1 MKKRLREKKRSVSL
15 LTSHSSCVIKSN
27 RKSKIF
33 FSLGGSRTRIFSS
46 QSWVRSQKSMRCGS
60 TSNERTTQ
68 RREEAL
74 LRAFVFVRSLGETSS
89 AHRRSDLS
97 RASSQ
102 TSIRFWR
109 IRYGRKFA
117 SSSKARSVR
126 KKNTPTMRSVSLKRK
141 KERAAE
147 NTHLNLGGLE
157 AGDGRDLLS
166 SSKHY

>member
-1 MKKRLREKKRSVSL
+1 VRNKIE
-15 LTSHSSCVIKSN
+15 
-27 RKSKIF
+27 SKIEDF
-33 FSLGGSRTRIFSS
+33 FSLSAALEREYFLLK
-46 QSWVRSQKSMRCGS
+46 VLRSQSMRCGS
-60 TSNERTTQ
+60 SSHERTTQ

-74 LRAFVFVRSLGETSS
+74 RVFVFVHSLGETSS

-102 TSIRFWR
+102 MSIRFWR

>member
-1 MKKRLREKKRSVSL
+1 MKKSLREKKRSVSL
-15 LTSHSSCVIKSN
+15 LTSHSCVIKSN

-46 QSWVRSQKSMRCGS
+46 QSVVRSQKSMRCGS

-74 LRAFVFVRSLGETSS
+74 LRAFVFVHSLGETSS

-117 SSSKARSVR
+117 SSSKARALCE
-126 KKNTPTMRSVSLKRK
+126 KNTPTMRSVVLKRK

>member
-1 MKKRLREKKRSVSL
+1 VRNKIE
-15 LTSHSSCVIKSN
+15 
-27 RKSKIF
+27 SKIEDF
-33 FSLGGSRTRIFSS
+33 FSLSS
-46 QSWVRSQKSMRCGS
+46 AALEREYFLLKVLRSQSMRCGS
-60 TSNERTTQ
+60 SSHERTTQ

-74 LRAFVFVRSLGETSS
+74 RVFVFVHSLGETSS

-117 SSSKARSVR
+117 SSSKARALCE
-126 KKNTPTMRSVSLKRK
+126 KNTPTMRSVVLKRK

>member
-46 QSWVRSQKSMRCGS
+46 QSVVRSQKSMRCGS

-74 LRAFVFVRSLGETSS
+74 LRAFVFVHSLGETSS

-117 SSSKARSVR
+117 SSSKARALWEEHADDEIGSI
-126 KKNTPTMRSVSLKRK
+126 KK
-141 KERAAE
+141 KERTSSREYAPE
-147 NTHLNLGGLE
+147 PWWPW
-157 AGDGRDLLS
+157 GRRRTRFVE
-166 SSKHY
+166 

>member
-1 MKKRLREKKRSVSL
+1 MKKRLREKKKSVSL
-15 LTSHSSCVIKSN
+15 LTRHSSCVIKSN

-117 SSSKARSVR
+117 SSSKARALCE
-126 KKNTPTMRSVSLKRK
+126 KNTPTMRSVVLKRK

>member
-1 MKKRLREKKRSVSL
+1 MKKSLREKKRSV
-15 LTSHSSCVIKSN
+15 TSHSCVIKSN

-46 QSWVRSQKSMRCGS
+46 QSWVRSQSMRCGS

-74 LRAFVFVRSLGETSS
+74 LRAFVFVHSLGETSS

-117 SSSKARSVR
+117 SSSKARAR
-126 KKNTPTMRSVSLKRK
+126 CEKNTPTMRSVVLKRK
-141 KERAAE
+141 KERAVE

>member
-1 MKKRLREKKRSVSL
+1 MKKKVSL
-15 LTSHSSCVIKSN
+15 SSYEPLVRDKI
-27 RKSKIF
+27 KSKIEDF
-33 FSLGGSRTRIFSS
+33 FLSRRLSRTRIFSS
-46 QSWVRSQKSMRCGS
+46 QSVVRSQKSMRCGS

-74 LRAFVFVRSLGETSS
+74 LRAFVFVHSLGETSS

-117 SSSKARSVR
+117 SSSKARALCE
-126 KKNTPTMRSVSLKRK
+126 KNTPTMRSVVL
-141 KERAAE
+141 KERKNE
-147 NTHLNLGGLE
+147 QQRIRT
-157 AGDGRDLLS
+157 
-166 SSKHY
+166 